1 MNASRC
7 CLGSNSG
14 LSSSMDLMD
23 VTISFAI
30 GISSNLMWISC
41 LILRFVI
48 LDGFSMMKVEN
59 LELGI
64 YRGRFS
70 HVLIIVMYHPI
81 SSTVPSTSVFSIL
94 RERHHLQSG
103 ILRKFA
109 RQPSAFPTH
118 LLIQSPT
125 LKGLVK
131 KSINPAKKFEI
142 ISRPAKPIATPP
154 IPPKAST
161 DWRRKPIVSIIT
173 SIAMRTVTTVASRLI
188 ESTCVLSIRPSL
200 EKRDRILSIHRS
212 INHVAAKIIPSSRDT
227 RMYLAAPVAESGLAT
242 TSAREVPTVK
252 TERNSRGLC
261 MHSNTDSL

>member
-81 SSTVPSTSVFSIL
+81 SSTVPSTSVFSI
-94 RERHHLQSG
+94 
-103 ILRKFA
+103 
-109 RQPSAFPTH
+109 